1 MQYEHKITDKLDLS
15 GGLRFE
21 HFLMDG
27 KAGDSRFILGRDSAV
42 ILPIYPILR
51 AGLHYQLAKFTHLR
65 ISAGQGIRYP
75 AVAER
80 YTQTSVGALNI
91 FPNASLTP
99 EKGWAGEIGIK
110 QGVKIGDW
118 KGMFDAAWFIN
129 RYQNMIEFTFG
140 IYNPPNIALSTDP
153 NSPGYINKWIGFRA
167 NNAEA
172 AQITGLD
179 LSFNSMG
186 KIGNVEIISLIGYTY
201 MNPISLNND
210 SIYRATFSDTI
221 SGMLKYRFRHLAK
234 ADIEVNYKKWSGGFS
249 CRYNSNMAN
258 IDKVFEEAIAGS
270 TYILPGLKEYRKI
283 YNKGNLV
290 FDVRLAYKLNEKV
303 RLSLIGNN
311 ILNAEYTSRPGD
323 IQPPRNYALQAQIK
337 F

>member
-1 MQYEHKITDKLDLS
+1 
-15 GGLRFE
+15 
-21 HFLMDG
+21 
-27 KAGDSRFILGRDSAV
+27 
-42 ILPIYPILR
+42 
-51 AGLHYQLAKFTHLR
+51 
-65 ISAGQGIRYP
+65 
-75 AVAER
+75 
-80 YTQTSVGALNI
+80 
-91 FPNASLTP
+91 
-99 EKGWAGEIGIK
+99 
-110 QGVKIGDW
+110 
-118 KGMFDAAWFIN
+118 MFDAAWFIN

-234 ADIEVNYKKWSGGFS
+234 ADIEVNYKKWRGGFS